1 MPEAASFASSELVLD
16 RYRPLRPLGSGGSGS
31 VWLALDTESG
41 IEVALKIVQREG
53 KAGTRAEREAGA
65 AARLRHPHCQRALGF
80 LSDDENVYIAY
91 EYVAGQTLRSAM
103 RAGELDDRAA
113 VEAARQIADA
123 LAHAHGEG
131 IVHRDVKPAN
141 VLLAEGTEVDAR
153 LLDFGLAQLAEAETL
168 TAVGDVPGTLAYISP
183 ERLANEPAGPAAD
196 VWALGVILW
205 EALAGWHPFWAGSLL
220 DTARKISAG
229 AAPLRTQ
236 RPDLPKLLLAAV
248 DRALSLD
255 PTRRPSAAQ
264 LQKALAAA
272 FEERSRQ
279 RAPAPKTPSRPQIRL
294 RRRMPVAAMVAP
306 AAAGL
311 VAGWTVSTF
320 PFYPGPAFL
329 VAAALAT
336 ALTAFRP
343 RAGLAFTLA
352 LPLLPLGNLSIAAA
366 AVGACCALALLVAF
380 WHEPRSGLL
389 FAVGPLLGAIGLLGV
404 VPLLFWRVRNPFRRA
419 VQCALAVLA
428 AGLAAGMEHT
438 ALPFSGSTPEL
449 GLGIAGSAEP
459 GAVLTALA
467 NALGRHH
474 ELPVEALV
482 LAAAAVLLP
491 YARQLGR
498 WGVAGGCT
506 LLLGASLLLV
516 PEAHPLGLV
525 VSAWAIAAVLLRGA
539 PGTPELRLPSLRRA
553 ARPAPRPAA

>member
-1 MPEAASFASSELVLD
+1 MPEAASFASSELVLG

-41 IEVALKIVQREG
+41 SEVALKIVAREG
-53 KAGTRAEREAGA
+53 KAGSRAEREASA

-80 LSDDENVYIAY
+80 ASDDENVYIAY
-91 EYVAGQTLRSAM
+91 EYAAGQTLRSAL
-103 RAGELDDRAA
+103 RAGELDDRSA

-141 VLLAEGTEVDAR
+141 VLLAESDAVDAR

-229 AAPLRTQ
+229 AEPLRTQ

-255 PTRRPSAAQ
+255 PARRPSAAQ
-264 LQKALAAA
+264 LQSALAAA

-279 RAPAPKTPSRPQIRL
+279 RAPAKKPPRPQLRL
-294 RRRMPVAAMVAP
+294 RRRMPVSAMLAP

-311 VAGWTVSTF
+311 VAGWTVEAF

-329 VAAALAT
+329 VATALAT
-336 ALTAFRP
+336 ALTVFRP
-343 RAGLAFTLA
+343 RVGLAFTLA

-366 AVGACCALALLVAF
+366 ALAACCAIALLAAF

-389 FAVGPLLGAIGLLGV
+389 FAAGPLLGPIGLLGL
-404 VPLLFWRVRNPFRRA
+404 VPLLFWRVRNPARRA
-419 VQCALAVLA
+419 LQAALAVLA
-428 AGLAAGMEHT
+428 AGLIAGMEH
-438 ALPFSGSTPEL
+438 APLPFTGARPEL

-459 GAVLTALA
+459 GAVFTALV

-474 ELPVEALV
+474 ELPVEAAV
-482 LAAAAVLLP
+482 LAAATVLLP

-498 WGVAGGCT
+498 WGVAAGCT

-516 PEAHPLGLV
+516 PEAHALGLV
-525 VSAWAIAAVLLRGA
+525 VCAWAIAAVLLRGA
-539 PGTPELRLPSLRRA
+539 PETPELRLPSLRRTV
-553 ARPAPRPAA
+553 RPAPRPAA